1 MDPPDAAGA
10 ESKAAVETQG
20 SAASSPPPPP
30 TRPRPPASSSSSSKS
45 GDPSMGG
52 AGLTLPPGAKEA
64 APIMKFTLP
73 TNRTFVRYGDCVSLF
88 DQVGS
93 HGFLNA
99 DGVIDDSL
107 RIIVNSDGSVP
118 DKFRDCVFTIM
129 PSQQYAAQ
137 KEFRKK
143 VLQLQKAVAEE
154 VEGVATNTAG
164 AEEDEGY
171 YMSLQES
178 AERELEMNADHNA
191 EKILADAVL
200 KYGQVIQLMHNKTG
214 KYVTANTKRVAVAE
228 KDCQFAGLDDGG
240 SAYSW
245 FTILPRFKMR
255 SLGDEVETSDCVIF
269 ELYKQEGT
277 YLHCSERPA
286 HHLVPF
292 QAGISCLHE
301 GSIGSLTGWIL
312 TLYRAADDGRDPDAA
327 AKQAAMG
334 DDAVDMSTKWRGTL
348 QAGKLV
354 RLFHTEARSYVGIR
368 TKVLRMHAV
377 RQKKNKDVITD
388 ANIVLIEKVR
398 TARVVL

>member
-1 MDPPDAAGA
+1 
-10 ESKAAVETQG
+10 
-20 SAASSPPPPP
+20 
-30 TRPRPPASSSSSSKS
+30 
-45 GDPSMGG
+45 
-52 AGLTLPPGAKEA
+52 
-64 APIMKFTLP
+64 MKFTLP
-73 TNRTFVRYGDCVSLF
+73 TTRTFVRYGDCVSLF
-88 DQVGS
+88 DQMGS

-107 RIIVNSDGSVP
+107 RILVNTDGSVP
-118 DKFRDCVFTIM
+118 DKFRDCVFSIM

-143 VLQLQKAVAEE
+143 VRLLQKAVAEE
-154 VEGVATNTAG
+154 VAGIAAIGAG
-164 AEEDEGY
+164 AEEDEDY
-171 YMSLQES
+171 FMSLQES
-178 AERELEMNADHNA
+178 AERELEMNEEHNA

-214 KYVTANTKRVAVAE
+214 KYVTASTKRVAVAE
-228 KDCQFAGLDDGG
+228 KDCQFVGLDDGG

-245 FTILPRFKMR
+245 FTILPRYKMR

-292 QAGISCLHE
+292 QAGTSLLHE

-312 TLYRAADDGRDPDAA
+312 TLYRAADDGRDPNAA
-327 AKQAAMG
+327 AKQAAIAEG
-334 DDAVDMSTKWRGTL
+334 DDAVNTSAKWRGTL

-354 RLFHTEARSYVGIR
+354 RLYHTEARSYVGIR

-377 RQKKNKDVITD
+377 RQKKRKDVITD

-398 TARVVL
+398 TVSVVMQYWQSVVHGVVVRFVC